1 MVSNLDTSN
10 YSKYST
16 DVILKTTAMHARND
30 ISFQFMLYLARNVQS
45 DNLKRLN
52 HNIDVDVD
60 VNIVNQALDYR
71 QQLNYYIAARI
82 QTKSSMLCLQCVS
95 QLH

>member
-1 MVSNLDTSN
+1 MIIITHCLLNVNFKRRFCDCRRMVSNLNTSN

-60 VNIVNQALDYR
+60 VNIVNQA
-71 QQLNYYIAARI
+71 
-82 QTKSSMLCLQCVS
+82 
-95 QLH
+95 